1 MAKVLKHKVFLT
13 LLGKSKQKRRRN
25 MLISLA
31 NNGELKAIIECIINV
46 LYGNVPLKKEDHS
59 KLKRFK
65 KSMRQVVRKAE
76 PMKYKREILQQ
87 KGGFLGSLIPIAL
100 TALTSLYPK

>member
-1 MAKVLKHKVFLT
+1 MAKVLKHKDFLT

-25 MLISLA
+25 ISLA

-46 LYGNVPLKKEDHS
+46 LYGNVPSKKKDHS

-100 TALTSLYPK
+100 TALTSLFPK